1 MRRGQA
7 AEGRAP
13 DRGGECRDI
22 SLNLIGIP
30 PRNHPAMPPCSD
42 KDSFAPRKPLK
53 QNRSENQTV
62 EDGSEPDACLA

>member
-22 SLNLIGIP
+22 SLKRIGIP
-30 PRNHPAMPPCSD
+30 VRNRPALPPCSD
-42 KDSFAPRKPLK
+42 KDSLAPRKPLK
-53 QNRSENQTV
+53 QNRFENQIV
-62 EDGSEPDACLA
+62 EDGFYV